1 VLKQF
6 HTRARILF
14 TICSTVCEISAV
26 KRRNSIQRGAN
37 PISQDCSQ
45 SQSVATDRVHST
57 KGRPGSQ
64 ADLTL
69 AASQYLLCLNQHIL
83 NILHIMIQYSR
94 LRSLLLSTLFALP
107 FVAEPLLSGSLR
119 AAEEK
124 KIEFPAASQH
134 SVVKQRVG
142 LTDVEVDYSRP
153 NKNDREIFGGLVPYG
168 KLWRT
173 GANAVTK
180 IKFSNAVTLGGKE
193 IPAGEYALFTIP
205 AADEW
210 TVIVSKDAK
219 VQSAADYKQEN
230 DAARVTAKP
239 EVNPNTV
246 ETFTIGLADVKGA
259 SATLNFLWDKTRVP
273 VKLTT
278 GDIQQVSKELDAVVS
293 GGTPLD
299 PRTAYQAAAFY
310 YDSDKDMN
318 QAAKWIDQAL
328 EKNPNAYFM
337 HYKKAQIQAKLGN
350 KKEAMA
356 SAQKAIDILKKDKAP
371 DESAIRNAQQIIDS
385 SK

>member
-1 VLKQF
+1 
-6 HTRARILF
+6 
-14 TICSTVCEISAV
+14 
-26 KRRNSIQRGAN
+26 
-37 PISQDCSQ
+37 
-45 SQSVATDRVHST
+45 
-57 KGRPGSQ
+57 
-64 ADLTL
+64 
-69 AASQYLLCLNQHIL
+69 
-83 NILHIMIQYSR
+83 MIQSSP
-94 LRSLLLSTLFALP
+94 LRPLLLSALFALAL
-107 FVAEPLLSGSLR
+107 VAGAPLPRSLQ

-124 KIEFPAASQH
+124 KIAFPALSQH
-134 SVVKQRVG
+134 AVVKQRVG
-142 LTDVEVDYSRP
+142 LTDVEIDYSRP
-153 NKNDREIFGGLVPYG
+153 NKNGREIFGGLVPYG

-180 IKFSNAVTLGGKE
+180 IKFSKPITLGGQE

-205 AADEW
+205 RADEW
-210 TVIVSKDAK
+210 TIIVSKDAK

-230 DAARVTAKP
+230 DAARLPAKP
-239 EVNPNTV
+239 EPNANTI
-246 ETFTIGLADVKGA
+246 ETFTISLADVKGA

-278 GDIQQVSKELDAVVS
+278 GDVEQVSKELEDVIRS
-293 GGTPLD
+293 GTPLD

-310 YDSDKDMN
+310 YDNNKDMN

-328 EKNPNAYFM
+328 AVNPNAYFM
-337 HYKKAQIQAKLGN
+337 QYKKAQIQARLGN
-350 KKEAMA
+350 KQEAIA

>member
-1 VLKQF
+1 
-6 HTRARILF
+6 
-14 TICSTVCEISAV
+14 
-26 KRRNSIQRGAN
+26 
-37 PISQDCSQ
+37 
-45 SQSVATDRVHST
+45 
-57 KGRPGSQ
+57 
-64 ADLTL
+64 
-69 AASQYLLCLNQHIL
+69 
-83 NILHIMIQYSR
+83 MIQFSR
-94 LRSLLLSTLFALP
+94 VRSLLLFVLFALP
-107 FVAEPLLSGSLR
+107 FVAEPLLPWGLQ
-119 AAEEK
+119 AAEER
-124 KIEFPAASQH
+124 KIEFPSASQH

-180 IKFSNAVTLGGKE
+180 IRFSKAVTLGGKE
-193 IPAGEYALFTIP
+193 ISAGEYALFTIP
-205 AADEW
+205 TTDEW
-210 TVIVSKDAK
+210 TIIISKDAK

-239 EVNPNTV
+239 EPIPATV
-246 ETFTIGLADVKGA
+246 ETFTIELDDVKGA

-278 GDIQQVSKELDAVVS
+278 GDVEQVSKQLDAVVS
-293 GGTPLD
+293 AKTPLD

-310 YDSDKDMN
+310 YDNNKDMK
-318 QAAKWIDQAL
+318 QAARWIDQAL
-328 EKNPNAYFM
+328 EKNPDAYFM
-337 HYKKAQIQAKLGN
+337 HYKKAQIQLKLGN
-350 KKEAMA
+350 KKEAIA

>member
-1 VLKQF
+1 M
-6 HTRARILF
+6 
-14 TICSTVCEISAV
+14 
-26 KRRNSIQRGAN
+26 
-37 PISQDCSQ
+37 
-45 SQSVATDRVHST
+45 
-57 KGRPGSQ
+57 
-64 ADLTL
+64 
-69 AASQYLLCLNQHIL
+69 NQTSL
-83 NILHIMIQYSR
+83 
-94 LRSLLLSTLFALP
+94 LRSLVLPALLAIP
-107 FVAEPLLSGSLR
+107 FVAQLLVPDSLR

-142 LTDVEVDYSRP
+142 LTDIEVDYSRP
-153 NKNDREIFGGLVPYG
+153 NKNGREIFGGLVPYS

-180 IKFSNAVTLGGKE
+180 MKFSKSVTLGGKE

-205 AADEW
+205 TADEW
-210 TVIVSKDAK
+210 TIIVSKDAK
-219 VQSAADYKQEN
+219 VQSTADYKQEN
-230 DAARVTAKP
+230 DAARITAKP
-239 EVNPNTV
+239 EPNPTTI
-246 ETFTIGLADVKGA
+246 ETFTIGIADVKGA
-259 SATLNFLWDKTRVP
+259 SATLNFLWDNTRVP

-278 GDIQQVSKELDAVVS
+278 GDVEEVSKQLDAVVS

-310 YDSDKDMN
+310 YDNNKDMN

-328 EKNPNAYFM
+328 EKNPDAYFM

-350 KKEAMA
+350 KKEASA
-356 SAQKAIDILKKDKAP
+356 SAKKAIDILKKDKAP
-371 DESAIRNAQQIIDS
+371 DESAIKNAQQIVDS

>member
-1 VLKQF
+1 
-6 HTRARILF
+6 
-14 TICSTVCEISAV
+14 
-26 KRRNSIQRGAN
+26 
-37 PISQDCSQ
+37 
-45 SQSVATDRVHST
+45 
-57 KGRPGSQ
+57 
-64 ADLTL
+64 
-69 AASQYLLCLNQHIL
+69 
-83 NILHIMIQYSR
+83 MIQSSR
-94 LRSLLLSTLFALP
+94 LRLLFLSASLALP
-107 FVAEPLLSGSLR
+107 FVAEPLLPGSLR
-119 AAEEK
+119 AADEK

-134 SVVKQRVG
+134 STVKQRVG

-153 NKNDREIFGGLVPYG
+153 NKNNREIFGGLVPYG

-180 IKFSNAVTLGGKE
+180 ISFTKPVALGGKE

-205 AADEW
+205 TADEW
-210 TVIVSKDAK
+210 TIIISKDAK

-230 DAARVTAKP
+230 DAARITAKP
-239 EVNPNTV
+239 ESNPVTI

-278 GDIQQVSKELDAVVS
+278 DDVEQVSKQLATVV
-293 GGTPLD
+293 GAGTLLD

-310 YDSDKDMN
+310 YDNNKDMK

-350 KKEAMA
+350 KKEAIA
-356 SAQKAIDILKKDKAP
+356 SAQRAIDILKKGKSP
-371 DESAIRNAQQIIDS
+371 DESAIKNAQQIIDS
-385 SK
+385 PN

>member
-1 VLKQF
+1 M
-6 HTRARILF
+6 T
-14 TICSTVCEISAV
+14 
-26 KRRNSIQRGAN
+26 
-37 PISQDCSQ
+37 Q
-45 SQSVATDRVHST
+45 SSH
-57 KGRPGSQ
+57 
-64 ADLTL
+64 L
-69 AASQYLLCLNQHIL
+69 
-83 NILHIMIQYSR
+83 R
-94 LRSLLLSTLFALP
+94 LRFLSSLFALS
-107 FVAEPLLSGSLR
+107 LLAAQFLPCTVR

-124 KIEFPAASQH
+124 RIEFPAASQH
-134 SVVKQRVG
+134 SIVKQRVG
-142 LTDVEVDYSRP
+142 LTDIEIDYSRP
-153 NKNDREIFGGLVPYG
+153 NKNNREIFGGLVPYG

-180 IKFSNAVTLGGKE
+180 IKFSKAVTLGGSE

-205 AADEW
+205 TADEW
-210 TVIVSKDAK
+210 TIIISKDAK

-230 DAARVTAKP
+230 DAARITAKP
-239 EVNPNTV
+239 EVISDTI
-246 ETFTIGLADVKGA
+246 ETFTIGVGDVKGA

-278 GDIQQVSKELDAVVS
+278 DDVEQVSKQLDAVVTT
-293 GGTPLD
+293 GTTLD

-310 YDSDKDMN
+310 YDNDKNMN

-350 KKEAMA
+350 KKEAVA
-356 SAQKAIDILKKDKAP
+356 SAQKAIDLLKKDKAP
-371 DESAIRNAQQIIDS
+371 DESAIRNAQQIIDN

>member
-1 VLKQF
+1 MM
-6 HTRARILF
+6 
-14 TICSTVCEISAV
+14 
-26 KRRNSIQRGAN
+26 
-37 PISQDCSQ
+37 Q
-45 SQSVATDRVHST
+45 S
-57 KGRPGSQ
+57 
-64 ADLTL
+64 
-69 AASQYLLCLNQHIL
+69 
-83 NILHIMIQYSR
+83 SR
-94 LRSLLLSTLFALP
+94 LPPLLLSALFALALM
-107 FVAEPLLSGSLR
+107 AEPLVPGSLQ
-119 AAEEK
+119 ASEEK
-124 KIEFPAASQH
+124 EIEFPAASQH

-142 LTDVEVDYSRP
+142 LTDVEIDYSRP

-180 IKFSNAVTLGGKE
+180 IKFSKPVTLGGKE

-205 AADEW
+205 TADEW
-210 TVIVSKDAK
+210 TIIVSKDAK

-230 DAARVTAKP
+230 DAARLTAKP
-239 EVNPNTV
+239 EPIPVTI
-246 ETFTIGLADVKGA
+246 ETFTIELADVKGA
-259 SATLNFLWDKTRVP
+259 SAMLNFLWDRTRVP

-278 GDIQQVSKELDAVVS
+278 GDVEQVSKQLDAVVS
-293 GGTPLD
+293 SATPLD

-310 YDSDKDMN
+310 YDNNKDMN

-337 HYKKAQIQAKLGN
+337 HYKKAQIQARLGN
-350 KKEAMA
+350 KKEAIA
-356 SAQKAIDILKKDKAP
+356 SAQKAIYILKKDQAP

>member
-1 VLKQF
+1 
-6 HTRARILF
+6 
-14 TICSTVCEISAV
+14 
-26 KRRNSIQRGAN
+26 
-37 PISQDCSQ
+37 
-45 SQSVATDRVHST
+45 
-57 KGRPGSQ
+57 
-64 ADLTL
+64 
-69 AASQYLLCLNQHIL
+69 
-83 NILHIMIQYSR
+83 M
-94 LRSLLLSTLFALP
+94 FALAL
-107 FVAEPLLSGSLR
+107 VAEPLLPGSLQ

-142 LTDVEVDYSRP
+142 LTDIEIDYSRP
-153 NKNDREIFGGLVPYG
+153 NKNGREIFGGLVPYR

-173 GANAVTK
+173 GANAPTK
-180 IKFSNAVTLGGKE
+180 IKFSKPVTLGGKE

-205 AADEW
+205 TADEW
-210 TVIVSKDAK
+210 TIIVSKDAK
-219 VQSAADYKQEN
+219 VQSAADYKEEN
-230 DAARVTAKP
+230 DAARFTAKREP
-239 EVNPNTV
+239 NPVTI

-278 GDIQQVSKELDAVVS
+278 GDVEEVSRQLDEVVNS
-293 GGTPLD
+293 GTPLD

-310 YDSDKDMN
+310 YDNNKDMN

-328 EKNPNAYFM
+328 EKNPDAYFM
-337 HYKKAQIQAKLGN
+337 HYKKAQIQARLGN
-350 KKEAMA
+350 KKEATA